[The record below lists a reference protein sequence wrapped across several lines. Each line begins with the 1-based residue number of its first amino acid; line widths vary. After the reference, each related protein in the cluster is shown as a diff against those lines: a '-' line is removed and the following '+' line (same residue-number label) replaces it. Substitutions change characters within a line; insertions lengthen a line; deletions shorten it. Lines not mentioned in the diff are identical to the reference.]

1 MNTTH
6 SAIDTLTRAREDLNG
21 ISPSFCT
28 AKWLQ
33 HTLYLQ
39 NGMNHSCHH
48 PPTHKIPLSE
58 IASNPAALHNTKHKK
73 AEQAQML
80 KGERPKGCDY
90 CWRVEDMGKEYFSDR
105 VYKSNTSWAKPYV
118 FDVLG
123 AKEQD
128 INPTYLEIS
137 FSNVCNLKCAYCSPD
152 LSSKW
157 YDEIKQHGAYPTS
170 TNYNGFDVIESMGKM
185 PIPNKDDN
193 PYVDAFWKWWPDL
206 YPDLHTLRLTGGE
219 PLMSKDCWN
228 VLENIRKD
236 PREDLVLSINTN
248 LDVPDAMID
257 RLIELLL
264 DCGPHLREVQI
275 FTSGE
280 ATGKAAE
287 YTRFGLNYDR
297 WVSNCHKVIR
307 ALFGKMNIVFP
318 FMTTVNILSVG
329 TFDKF
334 IEQVVEFRKEYITD
348 HMEQGNMLPMMTNYL
363 RYPSKLAIC
372 NLSDNEKVKVKDRLE
387 EIVNKYAMENHNW
400 STGNGFIWDDEI
412 NQIKR
417 LVEFMYRGGDTAGE
431 LDKNNLSKNRKDFVV
446 FVDEYDKRRGTNFE
460 ETFPDLT
467 DYYRM
472 IKNDQEK

>member
-157 YDEIKQHGAYPTS
+157 YDEIKQH
-170 TNYNGFDVIESMGKM
+170 
-185 PIPNKDDN
+185 
-193 PYVDAFWKWWPDL
+193 
-206 YPDLHTLRLTGGE
+206 
-219 PLMSKDCWN
+219 
-228 VLENIRKD
+228 
-236 PREDLVLSINTN
+236 LS
-248 LDVPDAMID
+248 
-257 RLIELLL
+257 LI
-264 DCGPHLREVQI
+264 HI
-275 FTSGE
+275 
-280 ATGKAAE
+280 
-287 YTRFGLNYDR
+287 
-297 WVSNCHKVIR
+297 
-307 ALFGKMNIVFP
+307 
-318 FMTTVNILSVG
+318 
-329 TFDKF
+329 
-334 IEQVVEFRKEYITD
+334 
-348 HMEQGNMLPMMTNYL
+348 
-363 RYPSKLAIC
+363 
-372 NLSDNEKVKVKDRLE
+372 
-387 EIVNKYAMENHNW
+387 
-400 STGNGFIWDDEI
+400 
-412 NQIKR
+412 
-417 LVEFMYRGGDTAGE
+417 
-431 LDKNNLSKNRKDFVV
+431 
-446 FVDEYDKRRGTNFE
+446 
-460 ETFPDLT
+460 
-467 DYYRM
+467 
-472 IKNDQEK
+472 

>member
-1 MNTTH
+1 MKNTKQ
-6 SAIDTLTRAREDLNG
+6 SIIDKLISTKEDLDG

-58 IASNPAALHNTKHKK
+58 IAADPSALHNTKHKK

-80 KGERPKGCDY
+80 RGERPSGCDY
-90 CWRVEDMGKEYFSDR
+90 CWRVEDMDNEHFSDR
-105 VYKSNTSWAKPYV
+105 VYKSSANWAKPYV

-123 AKEQD
+123 AGD
-128 INPTYLEIS
+128 GNINPTYLEIS

-157 YDEIKQHGAYPTS
+157 YEEIKQHGAYPTS

-228 VLENIRKD
+228 VLENICKD

-275 FTSGE
+275 FSSGE
-280 ATGKAAE
+280 ATGSAAE
-287 YTRFGLNYDR
+287 YTRFGLKYDN
-297 WVSNCHKVIR
+297 WINNCHKVIT
-307 ALFGKMNIVFP
+307 ALSGKMKIVFP
-318 FMTTVNILSVG
+318 FMTTVSILSAG

-334 IEQVVEFRKEYITD
+334 IEQVVEFRRLYIND
-348 HMEQGNMLPMMTNYL
+348 HMKQGNMIPMMTNYL
-363 RYPSKLAIC
+363 RYPNMLALC
-372 NLSDNEKVKVKDRLE
+372 NLTTTEKVAVKERLD
-387 EIVNKYAMENHNW
+387 IVIEKYSIANHNFDID
-400 STGNGFIWDDEI
+400 NGFIWEDEI
-412 NQIKR
+412 DQIKR
-417 LVEFMYRGGDTAGE
+417 LIEFMNQGDVG
-431 LDKNNLSKNRKDFVV
+431 DKEQHRIDFVN
-446 FVDEYDKRRGTNFE
+446 FVDEYDKRRGTDFNA
-460 ETFPDLT
+460 TFPELNE
-467 DYYRM
+467 YYRM
-472 IKNDQEK
+472 IKNEKAE